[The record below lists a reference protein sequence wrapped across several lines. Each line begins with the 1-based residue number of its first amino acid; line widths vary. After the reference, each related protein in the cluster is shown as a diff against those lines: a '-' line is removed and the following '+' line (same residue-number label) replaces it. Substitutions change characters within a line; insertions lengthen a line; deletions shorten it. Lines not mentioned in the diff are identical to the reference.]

1 MAEEGE
7 KTSLS
12 GKLIYIV
19 LVVVVAVAA
28 GVSWYFYS
36 EYQKA
41 QALLK
46 NPSSALAQ
54 NDKEVID
61 KVSKL
66 IELPHEQPTLAEVS
80 DKGKLSSQP
89 FFSKAENGDK
99 VLIFTNAKKA
109 VLFRPSTNK
118 IIEVGPVSIPSPGAE
133 GTTSDVAGAQATPGA
148 SVTPSTAALQTVTV
162 VLYNGTSTVGLT
174 NKVEKQ
180 LSDEKA
186 PAEVIL
192 KDNAAVKTHTQTIVT
207 DLSGKAKAQAEAI
220 AKIVGGKVGGLPT
233 GEAKPDPAD
242 SDGKTAQII
251 VILGSD
257 YAN

>member
-1 MAEEGE
+1 MAEESE
-7 KTSLS
+7 KTSFS

-19 LVVVVAVAA
+19 LVLVVAVAA

-46 NPSSALAQ
+46 NPSTALAQ
-54 NDKEVID
+54 NDKEIIQ

-66 IELPHEQPTLAEVS
+66 IELPDEKPTLAEVS
-80 DKGKLSSQP
+80 DKGKLASQP

-99 VLIFTNAKKA
+99 VLIFSNAKKA
-109 VLFRPSTNK
+109 VLYRPSTNK
-118 IIEVGPVSIPSPGAE
+118 IIEVGPVTIPSPGAE
-133 GTTSDVAGAQATPGA
+133 GKEPEVAGAQTTPGA
-148 SVTPSTAALQTVTV
+148 SVTPSTTAQQTVAV
-162 VLYNGTSTVGLT
+162 ALYNGTTTVGLT

-180 LSDEKA
+180 LTDAKA

-192 KDNAAVKTHTQTIVT
+192 KDNAAVKTYTQTLVV
-207 DLSGKAKAQAEAI
+207 DLSGKAKVQAEAI
-220 AKIVGGKVGGLPT
+220 AKLVKGKVGTLPT
-233 GEAKPDPAD
+233 GENKPDPAD
-242 SDGKTAQII
+242 SDGKTAQIL

-257 YAN
+257 YTK